1 VIRMEWKIA
10 ALVLIGILLGLGV
23 GYAVAYMVYV
33 PGLQR
38 EYQDFTA
45 SSAFVQNE
53 LQNLT
58 SQVSGINSTLSAL
71 QDMQSQLSEMNS
83 KLSTFAPPWSKT
95 VLYAEYNLSWGK
107 IPNTQDL
114 LSGGGKLYVGDYS
127 SMAVFLEFE
136 NITSEHNGN
145 WLIDA
150 MWTVAATWSHELSSS
165 VSYELLPFTMADVP
179 IPSIGVATSLYLGV
193 YSVKAPYVELWPQL
207 TNYWDSQNE
216 DGYNATA
223 ICKIY
228 VYLTHGTQATSD
240 LALYAHDWAMPH
252 KAAVAANMG
261 FGPYLVRGYS
271 EIDVALRSN
280 VSFVFTAYN
289 PMISGGYPYE
299 SNVYVPAY
307 TVVQK
312 TYKVQSPW
320 IAITCSNPSATP
332 WEVIITFYVK
342 P

>member
-1 VIRMEWKIA
+1 MKWKIA
-10 ALVLIGILLGLGV
+10 ALVLMGLLVGLGI
-23 GYAVAYMVYV
+23 GYAVAYLAYV
-33 PGLQR
+33 PDLQR

-45 SSAFVQNE
+45 HLALVQDQ

-58 SQVSGINSTLSAL
+58 SQLSGIDSTLSAL
-71 QDMQSQLSEMNS
+71 QSLQSNVSEIDS
-83 KLSTFAPPWSKT
+83 KLSTLAPPWSKT

-114 LSGGGKLYVGDYS
+114 LSGGGKLHVGDYS
-127 SMAVFLEFE
+127 SIAVFLEFE
-136 NITSEHNGN
+136 NITSEHKGN

-150 MWTVAATWSHELSSS
+150 MWTVAATWSHEFSSS
-165 VSYELLPFTMADVP
+165 VSYELLPFTVVDVP

-207 TNYWDSQNE
+207 INYADSQNE

-223 ICKIY
+223 MCKIY
-228 VYLTHGTQATSD
+228 VYLTRSTQATSD
-240 LALYAHDWAMPH
+240 LALDAHDWAMAH
-252 KAAVAANMG
+252 TATVTTNMG

-271 EIDVALRSN
+271 EINVALRSN

-289 PMISGGYPYE
+289 PMISGGYTYE
-299 SNVYVPAY
+299 SNVYVPAN
-307 TVVQK
+307 TVVQR
-312 TYKVQSPW
+312 TYQVQSPY

-332 WEVIITFYVK
+332 WQVIITFYVK